1 MASPLLPRGSDTR
14 DDTIAGYAVGGL
26 GPIAIAGALVPFRN
40 DIEHTTCVLIL
51 VVVVVLA
58 AMAGGRATGA
68 LGAIVAAASFDFFLT
83 KPYLSLRI
91 EGAADIETTVML
103 LVIGL
108 LVGEMV
114 VWAKRSRRAAQ
125 QAAEEIGRFR
135 RVSEQAA
142 KGGSID
148 DLVHTVEAELIGL
161 LHLETCHFEQ
171 GAPTTTQPRLE
182 RTGAL
187 TEHHRRFAGTEFALP
202 REGVILPVIGNGRT
216 LGHLV
221 MEPEPDV
228 GVSLES
234 RVVAV
239 ALADQLGAVLATR
252 DDQTSSH

>member
-1 MASPLLPRGSDTR
+1 MTSTPLPRAPVAR

-26 GPIAIAGALVPFRN
+26 GPIAVAAALVPFRN

-68 LGAIVAAASFDFFLT
+68 LGAIVAATSFDFFLT

-91 EGAADIETTVML
+91 DSAADIETTVML

-108 LVGEMV
+108 LVGQMV

-125 QAAEEIGRFR
+125 QAADEIARFR

-142 KGGSID
+142 RGVSID
-148 DLVHTVEAELIGL
+148 DLVHSVEAELIGL
-161 LHLETCHFEQ
+161 LHLETCHFER
-171 GAPTTTQPRLE
+171 GAPTGTQPRLE
-182 RTGAL
+182 RTGTL
-187 TEHHRRFAGTEFALP
+187 TEHHRRFAGSEFALP
-202 REGVILPVIGNGRT
+202 REGVILPVVGNGKA

-221 MEPEPDV
+221 MEPDPGV

-252 DDQTSSH
+252 DDQTTAH